1 MTVLPGPTGC
11 GAFTEPSESKINTQF
26 PVVKWLALATTNGI
40 GCLPELS
47 IRCCCGCWHAFRDGL
62 SQNPTQGFF
71 VQPDPTLDEPEQFSG
86 GNEPTCSIFSQLG
99 LIFA

>member
-47 IRCCCGCWHAFRDGL
+47 IRCCCGCWHVVRDGL
-62 SQNPTQGFF
+62 SQNPTQGFLSN
-71 VQPDPTLDEPEQFSG
+71 PTPPWMNPSNFLEETSQHVVFSL
-86 GNEPTCSIFSQLG
+86 NLG
-99 LIFA
+99 